1 MKYLAAQALT
11 QFSTDPKASALV
23 IGCGRSRRSGSS
35 LKQPTLWFMLTFSC
49 FCPRHPAEET
59 QHVKPVELE
68 FWASHLQ
75 LSRGAGQFL
84 APWFEFSVSALL
96 LFIPS
101 CFPTIPLPYFN
112 SSPEFALDIWINVSS
127 SAAVVACLS
136 ESPLLHCT
144 HHKHWLPPLAP
155 GPSLLFS
162 TGRFCYYLPRLLGFL
177 FTRWHGHALTLISK
191 CEINFDEVLKI
202 CLQMVLSVLRLKLPL
217 DMQDCWKC
225 VHCLGVLLCTYLL
238 HFSTQKY
245 CGKIWIISR

>member
-1 MKYLAAQALT
+1 MREIAAIGFIFEAAHSLVYAD
-11 QFSTDPKASALV
+11 FFLLLPKTSCRGNTACEACWTWILS
-23 IGCGRSRRSGSS
+23 ISPPIIQRSRAVFGSMIWVFCVS
-35 LKQPTLWFMLTFSC
+35 LTSL
-49 FCPRHPAEET
+49 HPI
-59 QHVKPVELE
+59 L
-68 FWASHLQ
+68 
-75 LSRGAGQFL
+75 LS
-84 APWFEFSVSALL
+84 P
-96 LFIPS
+96 
-101 CFPTIPLPYFN
+101 IPLPYFS

-202 CLQMVLSVLRLKLPL
+202 CLQMVLSVLRLKLP
-217 DMQDCWKC
+217 
-225 VHCLGVLLCTYLL
+225 
-238 HFSTQKY
+238 
-245 CGKIWIISR
+245 